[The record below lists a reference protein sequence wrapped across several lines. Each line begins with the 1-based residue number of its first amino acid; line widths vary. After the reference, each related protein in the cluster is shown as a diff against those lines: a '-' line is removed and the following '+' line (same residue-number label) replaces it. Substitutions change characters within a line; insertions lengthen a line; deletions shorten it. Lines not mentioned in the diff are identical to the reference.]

1 MEFVV
6 ISNICWNLGWW
17 FLTEVVLPY
26 IVTILKSLYIR
37 SVFLS
42 EKKKST
48 VLAYQLYKS
57 LQLCL
62 DP

>member
-42 EKKKST
+42 EKKT
-48 VLAYQLYKS
+48 H
-57 LQLCL
+57 
-62 DP
+62 